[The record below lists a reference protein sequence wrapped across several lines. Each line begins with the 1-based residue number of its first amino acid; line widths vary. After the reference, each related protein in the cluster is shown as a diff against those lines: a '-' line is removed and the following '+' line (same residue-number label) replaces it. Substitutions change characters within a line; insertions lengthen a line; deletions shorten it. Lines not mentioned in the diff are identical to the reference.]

1 MSDIQA
7 GPLKEA
13 SPDDEHRAGP
23 LPQSEAAPAQR
34 ATPQRYKKTW
44 REKRWERRR
53 RRRWF
58 EEILGWILVPVIVI
72 VCVWAV
78 SAGLAALGTDLSSLI
93 QGIKTVLSGSGGGR

>member
-23 LPQSEAAPAQR
+23 LQQATPAPTQR
-34 ATPQRYKKTW
+34 AAPQRYKKSW

-58 EEILGWILVPVIVI
+58 EEILGWILVPAIVI
-72 VCVWAV
+72 ACIWAV
-78 SAGLAALGTDLSSLI
+78 SAGLGAMGTDLNSLI
-93 QGIKTVLSGSGGGR
+93 QGIKSIMSGGGGR

>member
-23 LPQSEAAPAQR
+23 LPKAEQAPAER
-34 ATPQRYKKTW
+34 VAPQRYRKTW

-58 EEILGWILVPVIVI
+58 EEILGWILVPAIVLACI
-72 VCVWAV
+72 WAV
-78 SAGLAALGTDLSSLI
+78 TAGLAAMGTDLTSLI
-93 QGIKTVLSGSGGGR
+93 QGLKTALSGGGGR

>member
-23 LPQSEAAPAQR
+23 LPQAAPAQR
-34 ATPQRYKKTW
+34 AAPQRTKKGW

-58 EEILGWILVPVIVI
+58 EEILGWILVPII
-72 VCVWAV
+72 ILAIYWGIT
-78 SAGLAALGTDLSSLI
+78 AGLAAMGTDLTSLI
-93 QGIKTVLSGSGGGR
+93 QGIKTAISGSGGR